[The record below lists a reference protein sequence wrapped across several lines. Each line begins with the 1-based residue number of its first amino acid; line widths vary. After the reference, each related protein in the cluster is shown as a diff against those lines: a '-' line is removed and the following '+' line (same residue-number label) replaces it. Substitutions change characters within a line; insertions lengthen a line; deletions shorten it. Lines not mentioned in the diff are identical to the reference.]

1 MLSKE
6 EIEKAKEKLKEISI
20 ETELDFVHKNI
31 EIILEYIEQLEQE
44 KADRISA
51 DSYENSY
58 IAKLESREQKL
69 IEKLE
74 KKIRYYEE
82 NDETLATS
90 NDNYSDGTVIKKF
103 IDEFREI
110 LSILKGE

>member
-58 IAKLESREQKL
+58 IAKLKSDKQKL

-74 KKIRYYEE
+74 EDTNKPIPLAEDMDWIRCRKEY
-82 NDETLATS
+82 A
-90 NDNYSDGTVIKKF
+90 K
-103 IDEFREI
+103 EI
-110 LSILKGE
+110 LEILKN

>member
-58 IAKLESREQKL
+58 IAKLKSDKQKL

-74 KKIRYYEE
+74 EDKIELTEE
-82 NDETLATS
+82 LKYNVT
-90 NDNYSDGTVIKKF
+90 K
-103 IDEFREI
+103 REARMQ
-110 LSILKGE
+110 LKLVDKYLEIFK